1 MFVPGTLISIRNKKF
16 RKVTTIF
23 CLIATILIA
32 VEGINVEDNLRKLTA
47 KRHDGTCID
56 MGFLVSFLADMKSE
70 RREQKKQYDRM
81 EQLVNELSKK
91 SAKLQQQSYT
101 TKQSVKD
108 LRTKLQ
114 AELAVIKKLTDKI
127 LSVFIYLF
135 IYLFT
140 TRTTNVAFYSWLANE
155 NTAHSRV
162 IKYDRVVTNIGN
174 GYSVSTGRFVAPVS
188 GTYAFSVTVSDKSG
202 VGPAHLDI
210 MKNDIE
216 VGAVRSEK
224 TVDMDLGSQT
234 VVLSLKA
241 SDNVY
246 IKNRGNHGLH
256 SHRGRYAINT
266 FSGFLIRS

>member
-1 MFVPGTLISIRNKKF
+1 
-16 RKVTTIF
+16 
-23 CLIATILIA
+23 
-32 VEGINVEDNLRKLTA
+32 
-47 KRHDGTCID
+47 
-56 MGFLVSFLADMKSE
+56 
-70 RREQKKQYDRM
+70 M

-114 AELAVIKKLTDKI
+114 AELAVIKNLTA
-127 LSVFIYLF
+127 
-135 IYLFT
+135 
-140 TRTTNVAFYSWLANE
+140 RTTNVAFYSWLANE